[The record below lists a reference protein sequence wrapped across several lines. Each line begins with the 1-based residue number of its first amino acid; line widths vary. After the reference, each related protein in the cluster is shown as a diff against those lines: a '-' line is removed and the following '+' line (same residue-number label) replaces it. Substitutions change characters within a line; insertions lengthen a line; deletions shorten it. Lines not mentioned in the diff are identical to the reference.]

1 MFGSETRGPLVKDST
16 LRGMHGYLADR
27 SEMNSTFPIAGP
39 GVPAGRTL
47 GDIDMRDI
55 APTLSGILGIH
66 PRQAEGR
73 DVLVRETSSGAAR

>member
-1 MFGSETRGPLVKDST
+1 MKDST

-66 PRQAEGR
+66 LRQAEGR